1 MDTSSS
7 TSSAPLDGGQA
18 GFARADLV
26 QKFAAFA
33 GLIGLLVVFSLT
45 AQGFASV
52 ANMISITIQTASIAL
67 AGIGVTFVIIT
78 SGIDLS
84 IGSVLAFSGVIAG
97 LLVKNMEMAVLPAC
111 VVGILVGVVC
121 GLVNGAMVNYLRL
134 PPFIATLGTMMI
146 VRGAGLLATDARSI
160 AGLPEDTFG
169 WLGNAALFRTHRTL
183 DNGMEVVSFQGI
195 PYAVLLMIAMAL
207 LFHYILS
214 STKLGRYIY
223 AVGSNEEATR
233 LSGINVAKVKFAAY
247 MICGGFAALAG
258 IITMSRLVTVQPT
271 AGVAF
276 EMDAIASAV
285 IGGTSL
291 MGGVGTISGTI
302 IGAFIIGVLRNG
314 LNMLGVQGFVQQ
326 IVIGLVIIVAVSVD
340 QLRNR
345 KKV

>member
-1 MDTSSS
+1 MEKDSN
-7 TSSAPLDGGQA
+7 GIIN
-18 GFARADLV
+18 ADLL

-33 GLIGLLVVFSLT
+33 GLVGLLVVFSLT
-45 AQGFASV
+45 SKNFMSV
-52 ANMISITIQTASIAL
+52 SNMISITVQTTTIAL
-67 AGIGVTFVIIT
+67 AGIGVTYVIIT
-78 SGIDLS
+78 GGIDLS
-84 IGSVLAFSGVIAG
+84 IGSVLALSGVVAG
-97 LLVKNMEMAVLPAC
+97 LLVKNWGFPIPLAFL
-111 VVGILVGVVC
+111 VGILMGMFC
-121 GLVNGAMVNYLRL
+121 GFLNGGMIKFLRL
-134 PPFIATLGTMMI
+134 PPFIATLGMMMI
-146 VRGAGLLATDARSI
+146 TRGVGLLATNARSI
-160 AGLPEDTFG
+160 TGLPESFG
-169 WLGNAALFRTHRTL
+169 WLANEALGRTYKTL
-183 DNGMEVVSFQGI
+183 PNGMEVTDFEGI
-195 PYAVLLMIAMAL
+195 PYAVVLMVILAC
-207 LFHYILS
+207 LFYYILS

-223 AVGSNEEATR
+223 AVGSNEEAAR
-233 LSGINVAKVKFAAY
+233 LSGINVVKAKFTAY

-258 IITMSRLVTVQPT
+258 IVTMSRLVIVQPT

-326 IVIGLVIIVAVSVD
+326 IIIGLVIIAAVSVD

>member
-1 MDTSSS
+1 MKKE
-7 TSSAPLDGGQA
+7 SAGIA
-18 GFARADLV
+18 NADLL

-45 AQGFASV
+45 SKNFMSV
-52 ANMISITIQTASIAL
+52 SNMISITVQTTTIAL

-78 SGIDLS
+78 GGIDLS
-84 IGSVLAFSGVIAG
+84 IGSVLALSGVVAG
-97 LLVKNMEMAVLPAC
+97 LLVKNWEVPIIVGFAAGIA
-111 VVGILVGVVC
+111 VGIFC
-121 GLVNGAMVNYLRL
+121 GFLNGSMINFLRL
-134 PPFIATLGTMMI
+134 PPFIATLGMMMI
-146 VRGAGLLATDARSI
+146 ARGIGLLATNARSI
-160 AGLPEDTFG
+160 AGLPESFG
-169 WLGNAALFRTHRTL
+169 WLSNEALGRTYTTL
-183 DNGMEVVSFQGI
+183 PNGMEVIKFEGI
-195 PYAVLLMIAMAL
+195 PYAVILMVLLAG
-207 LFHYILS
+207 LFYYILS

-233 LSGINVAKVKFAAY
+233 LSGINVVKTKFSAY

-258 IITMSRLVTVQPT
+258 IVTMSRLVTVQPT

-276 EMDAIASAV
+276 EMDAIASVV

-326 IVIGLVIIVAVSVD
+326 IIIGLVIIVAVSVD

-345 KKV
+345 KSN